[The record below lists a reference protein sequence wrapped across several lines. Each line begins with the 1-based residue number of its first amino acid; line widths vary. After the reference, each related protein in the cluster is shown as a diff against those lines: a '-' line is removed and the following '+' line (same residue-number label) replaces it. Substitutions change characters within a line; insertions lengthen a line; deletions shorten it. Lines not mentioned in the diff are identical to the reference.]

1 MKNLRWSWGS
11 IPSKL
16 SYRRLVIIII
26 CECNLVGWLG
36 EKVFLE
42 FPRQSIARQSI
53 FSLDEYGTVVNNKTQ
68 CLFFTTFAQK
78 PCPALNTH

>member
-26 CECNLVGWLG
+26 ITCEYNLVGWG
-36 EKVFLE
+36 VEG
-42 FPRQSIARQSI
+42 
-53 FSLDEYGTVVNNKTQ
+53 FS
-68 CLFFTTFAQK
+68 
-78 PCPALNTH
+78 

>member
-26 CECNLVGWLG
+26 ITCEYNLVGWLVG
-36 EKVFLE
+36 WLGGRRFFLN
-42 FPRQSIARQSI
+42 PSSINREAI
-53 FSLDEYGTVVNNKTQ
+53 H
-68 CLFFTTFAQK
+68 FFTRRIRYGS
-78 PCPALNTH
+78 